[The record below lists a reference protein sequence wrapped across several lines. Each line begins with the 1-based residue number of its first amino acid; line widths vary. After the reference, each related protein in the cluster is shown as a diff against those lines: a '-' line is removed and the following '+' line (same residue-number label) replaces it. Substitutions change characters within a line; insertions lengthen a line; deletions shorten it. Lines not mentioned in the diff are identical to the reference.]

1 MFNRSSRKVF
11 LMERYRELANAIIIQ
26 AIKDYRKA
34 LKHDER
40 GRKGE
45 IESVFRSE
53 YFTVLTNI
61 SGEMMI
67 QKLRAEV
74 KEVVI
79 K

>member
-1 MFNRSSRKVF
+1 MDGYK
-11 LMERYRELANAIIIQ
+11 ELANAIILQ
-26 AIKDYRKA
+26 AVKDYRKA

-40 GRKGE
+40 GRKRE
-45 IESVFRSE
+45 IERFFRSE

-61 SGEMMI
+61 SGEMLI
-67 QKLRAEV
+67 RKLISEV

>member
-1 MFNRSSRKVF
+1 MDGYK
-11 LMERYRELANAIIIQ
+11 ELANAIILQ
-26 AIKDYRKA
+26 AVKDYRKA

-40 GRKGE
+40 GRKRE
-45 IESVFRSE
+45 IERFFKSE

>member
-1 MFNRSSRKVF
+1 MDGYK
-11 LMERYRELANAIIIQ
+11 ELANAIILQ
-26 AIKDYRKA
+26 AVKDYRKA

-40 GRKGE
+40 GRKRE
-45 IESVFRSE
+45 IEKFFRSE
-53 YFTVLTNI
+53 WFAILTSI
-61 SGEMMI
+61 SGEMLI

>member
-1 MFNRSSRKVF
+1 MNGYK
-11 LMERYRELANAIIIQ
+11 ELANAIILQ
-26 AIKDYRKA
+26 AAKDYRKA

-40 GRKGE
+40 GRKRE
-45 IESVFRSE
+45 IERFFRSE
-53 YFTVLTNI
+53 YFTVLTNV
-61 SGEMMI
+61 SGEMLI

>member
-1 MFNRSSRKVF
+1 MDGYK
-11 LMERYRELANAIIIQ
+11 ELANAIILQ
-26 AIKDYRKA
+26 AVKDYRKA

-40 GRKGE
+40 GRKRE
-45 IESVFRSE
+45 IERFFRSE